1 MNANQADSFTYQN
14 EIKSLKHEMELIVSK
29 MDDVCASIK
38 TVYAHLEELDNRHP
52 LLSPWDNSQK
62 PYEEAGNPDSQTS
75 LEKIGDGG

>member
-38 TVYAHLEELDNRHP
+38 TVYAQLEELDNRHS

>member
-1 MNANQADSFTYQN
+1 MNVNQPDSFTYQN
-14 EIKSLKHEMELIVSK
+14 EIKSLKHGMELIVNK

-38 TVYAHLEELDNRHP
+38 TVYAQLEELDNRQP

-75 LEKIGDGG
+75 LEKVGDGG

>member
-38 TVYAHLEELDNRHP
+38 TVYAQLEELDNRHP
-52 LLSPWDNSQK
+52 LLSPWDNSQN

>member
-1 MNANQADSFTYQN
+1 MNTNQPDFFTHQN

-29 MDDVCASIK
+29 MDDVCALIK
-38 TVYAHLEELDNRHP
+38 TLYAQLEELDNRQP

-62 PYEEAGNPDSQTS
+62 PYEEAGNPDSQTT

>member
-38 TVYAHLEELDNRHP
+38 TVYAQLEELDNRHP
-52 LLSPWDNSQK
+52 LLSPWDNSRK

>member
-1 MNANQADSFTYQN
+1 MNANQPDSFAYQN

-38 TVYAHLEELDNRHP
+38 TVYAQLEELDNRQP

-75 LEKIGDGG
+75 LEKVGDGG

>member
-14 EIKSLKHEMELIVSK
+14 KIKSLKHEMELIVIK

-38 TVYAHLEELDNRHP
+38 TVYAQLEELDNRHP
-52 LLSPWDNSQK
+52 LLSPCDNSQK

>member
-14 EIKSLKHEMELIVSK
+14 KIKSLKHEMELIVIK

-38 TVYAHLEELDNRHP
+38 TVYAQLEELENCQP

-62 PYEEAGNPDSQTS
+62 PYEELGNPDSQTT

>member
-1 MNANQADSFTYQN
+1 MNTNQPDFFTYQN

-29 MDDVCASIK
+29 MDDVCALIK
-38 TVYAHLEELDNRHP
+38 TLYAQLEELDNRQP

-62 PYEEAGNPDSQTS
+62 PYEEAGNPDSQTT